1 MGMMATYR
9 LENSRRKGE
18 RTSPLVSRPTRLK
31 NYIRRMDALNS
42 TSRLAVPS
50 LEEMPSVRDSI
61 IRHFLSVRL
70 LEHRWI
76 DFRSKDKS
84 RGEGDAILDF
94 RGSVTG
100 EACDFTFAWRTQRA
114 QWGLALMLMPGASIG
129 SSVAN
134 KGGSP
139 CWTRRAARRRA
150 Y

>member
-42 TSRLAVPS
+42 TSRLF
-50 LEEMPSVRDSI
+50 LVRKKCRAFVTRSSDTFYSNI
-61 IRHFLSVRL
+61 VGS
-70 LEHRWI
+70 EGI

-100 EACDFTFAWRTQRA
+100 EACDFTFARRTQRA